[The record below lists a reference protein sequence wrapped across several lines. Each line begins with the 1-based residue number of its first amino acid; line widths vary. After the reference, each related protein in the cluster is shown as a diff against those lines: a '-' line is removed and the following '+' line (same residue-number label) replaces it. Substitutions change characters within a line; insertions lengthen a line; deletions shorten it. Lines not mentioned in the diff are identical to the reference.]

1 MSPLLLGKMIT
12 KEIIEDLVNQ
22 QLAGTDRFL
31 VDISVQPGNK
41 IFVYIDSERNIN
53 VTDCLELNRSL
64 ETVLDRDTEDFD
76 LTVSSYGIDRPLRN
90 YRQYLKNVGREMEII
105 QQDGTK
111 LAGVLVKAD
120 QEKIEIEHPVKK
132 KKEIQKPNSVIDL
145 INIKT
150 GKIILKFGK

>member
-1 MSPLLLGKMIT
+1 MIT

-53 VTDCLELNRSL
+53 VTDCLELNRSI

>member
-53 VTDCLELNRSL
+53 VADCLELNRSL